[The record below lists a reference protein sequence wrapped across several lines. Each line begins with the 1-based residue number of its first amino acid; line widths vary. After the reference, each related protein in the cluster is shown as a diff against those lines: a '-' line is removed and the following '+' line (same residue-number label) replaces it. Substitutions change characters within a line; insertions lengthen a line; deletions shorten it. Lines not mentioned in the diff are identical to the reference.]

1 MQRIPYFDD
10 LLENR
15 RNAQPQRRGSDHAM
29 SVSGARQKMQPEDR
43 PSKMLES
50 AGTAIGT
57 GMTGTMTVT
66 PAGMMINPEVTSR
79 DLAAGHLA
87 VILLHTRAM
96 PQPYPQAPPAN
107 ETPTQRFVRLTK
119 TPYGFYDILGVDREA
134 SQADI
139 RKAYR
144 RIALLHHPDRNPDDQ
159 ENADA
164 RFKAINEAHET
175 LTDDLQKKRYDI
187 FGMQPLS

>member
-1 MQRIPYFDD
+1 MIVT
-10 LLENR
+10 
-15 RNAQPQRRGSDHAM
+15 GAM
-29 SVSGARQKMQPEDR
+29 SVFGARQKMQPEDR
-43 PSKMLES
+43 LSKMLES

-57 GMTGTMTVT
+57 GMTGTTTVT
-66 PAGMMINPEVTSR
+66 PA
-79 DLAAGHLA
+79 
-87 VILLHTRAM
+87 
-96 PQPYPQAPPAN
+96 APPAN

-164 RFKAINEAHET
+164 KFKAINEAHET
-175 LTDDLQKKRYDI
+175 LTDDLQKERYDI